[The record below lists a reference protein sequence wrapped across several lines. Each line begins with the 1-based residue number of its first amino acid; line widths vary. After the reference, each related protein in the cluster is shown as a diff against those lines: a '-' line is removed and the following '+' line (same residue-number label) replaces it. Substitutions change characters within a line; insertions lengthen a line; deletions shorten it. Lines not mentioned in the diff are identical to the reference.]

1 MKSTDLRPIEQAKIK
16 CAKKLFNE
24 ISTDDVV
31 FDKVDSYQNLLD
43 IYGECITITGGNG
56 ENFMDNSDHSQ
67 PILNQN
73 IIASAHINFLFGAGV
88 NGKAFQQLD
97 EFDKTK
103 NKIKELG
110 GTIEKGIESGIDEI
124 EDEGKRSEIKETF
137 IEEFKEF
144 YKEAITENTWNEST
158 SLINLRLLLAKT
170 YSIVH
175 ETQNR
180 NPSMKQ
186 INIFTLNYDDIVE
199 RSLSYLGHFYNA
211 ISASNTATKAAMMN
225 VIGYDYTSKKFIP
238 SFMVSKLHGDIDKP
252 IIPGKTKYRDML
264 NEDYFEI
271 AFNMKSQ
278 LCRMNSILIVIG
290 YSGKDNHINKILQ
303 DCINSGLTLYWYK
316 YKENDEVP
324 FKDSQ
329 VIIRD
334 QDDYKNNQ
342 DTTKN
347 CYEDLKK
354 AWAEKSEE

>member
-1 MKSTDLRPIEQAKIK
+1 
-16 CAKKLFNE
+16 
-24 ISTDDVV
+24 
-31 FDKVDSYQNLLD
+31 
-43 IYGECITITGGNG
+43 
-56 ENFMDNSDHSQ
+56 MDNLDHSQ
-67 PILNQN
+67 PMLSRN

-88 NGKAFQQLD
+88 NGGALSQLD
-97 EFDKTK
+97 GFEKTK
-103 NKIKELG
+103 EKIEELG
-110 GTIEKGIESGIDEI
+110 GKIEEGIESGIDEI
-124 EDEGKRSEIKETF
+124 EDEGKRSKIKETF
-137 IEEFKEF
+137 IEELKGFC
-144 YKEAITENTWNEST
+144 KEAKTEDTWENP

-186 INIFTLNYDDIVE
+186 VNIFTLNYDDIVE
-199 RSLSYLGHFYNA
+199 RSLSYLGYFYNA

-225 VIGYDYTSKKFIP
+225 VIGYDYTSKKCIP

-264 NEDYFEI
+264 NEDYFEV

-303 DCINSGLTLYWYK
+303 DCINSGLTIYWYK
-316 YKENDEVP
+316 YEKDDKVP
-324 FKDSQ
+324 FEDSQ

-334 QDDYKNNQ
+334 QNEENKL

-354 AWAEKSEE
+354 AWEKKSEE